1 MNTNTSV
8 ELQLAELGIRLAEAA
23 ARNTAIAVT
32 TQIRAIKAKKN
43 DKETITELE
52 GIINTLLS
60 EKTELIGIAESYKQE
75 LVARQITPEEITYIT
90 ENFIPRLQ
98 ELLGQA
104 PSNATIANT
113 ANIDQFMDI
122 IKSLLS
128 VEILTVLQLIGFN
141 YKKAIGEPL
150 TLWVQKLITS
160 KIPADPQIT
169 LELNRVSMLLSTEAY
184 RMAQNQ
190 EASERLEHL
199 RDKGLF

>member
-1 MNTNTSV
+1 MDSTSV

-43 DKETITELE
+43 DRETITELE
-52 GIINTLLS
+52 AIINTLLS

-75 LVARQITPEEITYIT
+75 LIARQITPEQITYIT
-90 ENFIPRLQ
+90 EKFIPRLQ
-98 ELLGQA
+98 ELIEQA
-104 PSNATIANT
+104 LSNTAIANT
-113 ANIDQFMDI
+113 ANVDQFMDI
-122 IKSLLS
+122 IKSSLS

-150 TLWVQKLITS
+150 TLWMQKLITS
-160 KIPADPQIT
+160 KIPADPQVD
-169 LELNRVSMLLSTEAY
+169 LELKRLPMLLSNEAY
-184 RMAQNQ
+184 RLAQNQ

-199 RDKGLF
+199 RDKGLI